1 MTTRKFNDTKVNG
14 KYYNEK
20 ENQFV
25 EFELYVPY
33 IRATAKDATE
43 KAIKAVRAAL
53 ELAPNAMIGID
64 NMENEKAEQKRYN
77 NGKVYEYSV
86 DDFANEDEAKKAIEG
101 KEGYTVRRIAWF
113 EYEGA
118 YWAYD
123 EENDKHYTDYV
134 HDESPLNMTKVDM
147 RAFLKNSAYN
157 LTGLDIIGIHN
168 EGKKE
173 VARYCVIEN
182 SELEKCIIKK
192 EK

>member
-14 KYYNEK
+14 KYYDEK
-20 ENQFV
+20 ESKFV
-25 EFELYVPY
+25 EFEIYVPY

-43 KAIKAVRAAL
+43 KAIKAVRNAL

-77 NGKVYEYSV
+77 NGKVYDYSV
-86 DDFANEDEAKKAIEG
+86 ADFATEEEAKQFAEN
-101 KEGYTVRRIAWF
+101 KENVTVRKIAWY
-113 EYEGA
+113 EYQA
-118 YWAYD
+118 AFWAYD
-123 EENDKHYTDYV
+123 SVDDKHYTDYV
-134 HDESPLNMTKVDM
+134 YDESPLNMTKVDM
-147 RAFLKNSAYN
+147 RAFLKNSAHN
-157 LTGLDIIGIHN
+157 LVGFEIIGIHK
-168 EGKKE
+168 EEKKE